1 MHVHRHLKTIAALTA
16 LTTIGALVGC
26 SPYGRHAETGVT
38 VSAQWDSGPL
48 DRDYAR
54 ERADLDTRHRR
65 ELATPER
72 GESKYDMDKRQ
83 VNENNALEFRYK
95 QGKESHATELP
106 PS

>member
-1 MHVHRHLKTIAALTA
+1 MQVQRTIKVLTVSATFAAL
-16 LTTIGALVGC
+16 GALVAC
-26 SPYGRHAETGVT
+26 SPRARPETRVEA
-38 VSAQWDSGPL
+38 VNWDSAPL

-54 ERADLDTRHRR
+54 ERADLDARHKR
-65 ELATPER
+65 ELVTPER